1 MAEDF
6 RHLFADADRRVEGA
20 SGVLVDHRD
29 AVAPDAAQL
38 GRCHREEVASLEQ
51 HVAGGQQPVP
61 GQVAEH
67 GHGEGRLAAAGF
79 SDKAIGLARLD
90 DQRDVAD
97 GIDQI
102 APALI
107 ADGDVVEFEQ
117 GRCHGSRYSLSP
129 SAASPMATTTQAMPS
144 AGNRTVQGAVV
155 RRAWF
160 SLTIRPQSG
169 VGG

>member
-1 MAEDF
+1 M
-6 RHLFADADRRVEGA
+6 
-20 SGVLVDHRD
+20 
-29 AVAPDAAQL
+29 
-38 GRCHREEVASLEQ
+38 
-51 HVAGGQQPVP
+51 
-61 GQVAEH
+61 AEH

-79 SDKAIGLARLD
+79 SHKAIGFARLD
-90 DQRDVAD
+90 DQRDVTD

-129 SAASPMATTTQAMPS
+129 SAVSPMATTTQAMPS